1 VFFGKKFAKK
11 VEKKYKKDI
20 RTIKTPTALKKRDP
34 FMNGIPRKEDFEK
47 HQADFN
53 KILRRSFDSSV

>member
-11 VEKKYKKDI
+11 VEKKYKKNI
-20 RTIKTPTALKKRDP
+20 RIIKTPTALKKRDP

-47 HQADFN
+47 HQPNFD